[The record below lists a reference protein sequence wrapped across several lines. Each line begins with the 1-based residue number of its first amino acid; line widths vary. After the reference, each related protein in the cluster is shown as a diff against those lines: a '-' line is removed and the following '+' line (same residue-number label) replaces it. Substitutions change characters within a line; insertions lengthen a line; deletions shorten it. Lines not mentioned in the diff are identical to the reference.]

1 MPSLIAFQ
9 KKIMVTKLLVQKLHV
24 RICSMYECQETKL
37 ESIFQ
42 QTFYCRKQT
51 RLQHF
56 QCSGD
61 EFAQEI
67 N

>member
-9 KKIMVTKLLVQKLHV
+9 KKIMLTKVLVQKLHV
-24 RICSMYECQETKL
+24 RICCMYECQEAIL

-42 QTFYCRKQT
+42 QTSYCRKQT

-56 QCSGD
+56 HCSGD